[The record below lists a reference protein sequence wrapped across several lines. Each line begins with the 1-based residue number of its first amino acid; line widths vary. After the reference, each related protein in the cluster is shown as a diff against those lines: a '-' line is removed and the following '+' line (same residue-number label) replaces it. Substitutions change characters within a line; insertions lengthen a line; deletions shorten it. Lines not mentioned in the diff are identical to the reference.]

1 MIYDVIIIG
10 AGVVGAS
17 IARELS
23 KFNLKTVLLEKNDD
37 VSCGASKA
45 NSGIVH
51 GGYDARP
58 GSLKARMNVAG
69 NRMFEKLNGELN
81 FGYSKIGSLVL
92 SFSSEEDQILY
103 KLMDQGKK
111 NNVQGMTI
119 LNRDIILKH
128 EPYVSEA
135 VTLGF
140 YCSEAGIASPYEM
153 VIALVENA
161 ITNGVEL
168 ILNSE
173 VTGIVKSDDIFT
185 VSSGNSHYK
194 SKVVINSSGIFSD
207 RISELAG
214 AEGFHILPAK
224 GQYLVFDQTQGYLA
238 RTVLFQ
244 VPGKRGKGILVTPTC
259 YGNLMIGPNSEDTE
273 NREDLSTDSEN
284 LDHIFNIACK
294 SIPDINL
301 KKKLKT
307 FSGLRAK
314 SDKNDFIIEE
324 SELVSGFINVAG
336 IDSPGLTSSPAIAGE
351 VINILD
357 NCGIRLKKN
366 SKFDG
371 YRKSIIIKK
380 KKNFTGKTEH
390 DDPDKHIICRCEKV
404 TKSEILDSLKRGI
417 PVTTTEAVR
426 RRTRAGMGFCQ
437 GKFCKP
443 RVEQLIQSLRDD
455 S

>member
-1 MIYDVIIIG
+1 MILPGYYEFNCPVKITSGHKALDEIPEILSALGCSKPVIITDQG
-10 AGVVGAS
+10 VQSAGLIDILYSVTDG
-17 IARELS
+17 
-23 KFNLKTVLLEKNDD
+23 KTDFVSVMDD
-37 VSCGASKA
+37 VPPDSDVEIVSRYADMYRESGADS
-45 NSGIVH
+45 I
-51 GGYDARP
+51 
-58 GSLKARMNVAG
+58 
-69 NRMFEKLNGELN
+69 
-81 FGYSKIGSLVL
+81 
-92 SFSSEEDQILY
+92 
-103 KLMDQGKK
+103 
-111 NNVQGMTI
+111 
-119 LNRDIILKH
+119 
-128 EPYVSEA
+128 
-135 VTLGF
+135 
-140 YCSEAGIASPYEM
+140 
-153 VIALVENA
+153 IALGGGSVLDTAKGVNILVSENA

-214 AEGFHILPAK
+214 AEEFHILPAK

-314 SDKNDFIIEE
+314 SDKND
-324 SELVSGFINVAG
+324 S
-336 IDSPGLTSSPAIAGE
+336 
-351 VINILD
+351 
-357 NCGIRLKKN
+357 
-366 SKFDG
+366 
-371 YRKSIIIKK
+371 
-380 KKNFTGKTEH
+380 
-390 DDPDKHIICRCEKV
+390 
-404 TKSEILDSLKRGI
+404 
-417 PVTTTEAVR
+417 
-426 RRTRAGMGFCQ
+426 
-437 GKFCKP
+437 
-443 RVEQLIQSLRDD
+443 
-455 S
+455 